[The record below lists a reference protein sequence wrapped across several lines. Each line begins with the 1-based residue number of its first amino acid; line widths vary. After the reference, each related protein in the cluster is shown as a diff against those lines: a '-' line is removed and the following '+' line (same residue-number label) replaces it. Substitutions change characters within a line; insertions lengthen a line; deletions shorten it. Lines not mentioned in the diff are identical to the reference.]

1 MNKFVRQVLVTGSM
15 LICLSPMARL
25 SFAQVVQDDLTT
37 MTSEQRRA
45 YLEEYLRKLS
55 PAPFPADSPASGH
68 SAPLSDKPVPETA
81 PAVTTTP
88 VVTQPAPAPAIASGV
103 QPRRENENRPGFVS
117 MDQQLVCSGKGA
129 VDSLSP
135 WVRLRNEPSPPG
147 DAQWVL
153 RSLVASTGRF
163 GALLKESD
171 SYFLEQRCIQDIQK
185 VARYAQVDFNNGT
198 WTLDFGNGL
207 IAEGGVLVPTQQGF
221 LLDQKGVLMEFRLGS
236 EARMVRLPAGYR
248 LAELQH
254 SDVADSRVVLLLSNG
269 LLKSSLNWNDFK
281 DVFRFRG
288 KAEEVAA
295 SDSRHPAILYHLDEG
310 RVWSLDLD
318 AADLKTS
325 IKGFCDSSAWAESR
339 SCGLLNDRQWLMTE
353 DGSQKR
359 PSYFWRLGWVKSQTG
374 FSLWV
379 FDRSRS
385 EMVISE
391 SGNGQVRRQ
400 ILPKAVQG
408 VWWKMDG
415 AKPVIMMDTDR

>member
-1 MNKFVRQVLVTGSM
+1 MNRFVRQVLVAGLVFVCFSTA
-15 LICLSPMARL
+15 ARL
-25 SFAQVVQDDLTT
+25 SFAQAVQDDLTT

-55 PAPFPADSPASGH
+55 PAPLPVDIPMPSASQ
-68 SAPLSDKPVPETA
+68 PLSDKPLPESA
-81 PAVTTTP
+81 PAVVTNPVSAKPAATP
-88 VVTQPAPAPAIASGV
+88 SMMQS
-103 QPRRENENRPGFVS
+103 RREPENKPGFVS
-117 MDQQLVCSGKGA
+117 VDQELVCSAKEP
-129 VDSLSP
+129 VKSLSP
-135 WVRLRNEPSPPG
+135 WVRLRQETSLQD

-153 RSLVASTGRF
+153 RSQVASTGRF
-163 GALLKESD
+163 GALLKESN

-185 VARYAQVDFNNGT
+185 AARYAQVDFSNGT
-198 WTLDFGNGL
+198 WTLDVGNGL

-221 LLDQKGVLMEFRLGS
+221 LLDQKGVLMEFRVGS

-254 SDVADSRVVLLLSNG
+254 SDVSDSRVVLLLSHG

-281 DVFRFRG
+281 DVFKFRG

-310 RVWSLDLD
+310 RVWSVDLD
-318 AADLKTS
+318 AADLKAS
-325 IKGFCDSSAWAESR
+325 IKGFCDSRDWAESR

-353 DGSQKR
+353 DGNQKR

-374 FSLWV
+374 FTLWV

-385 EMVISE
+385 ELMISD
-391 SGNGQVRRQ
+391 SGNGQVRSQ

-408 VWWKMDG
+408 VWWKLDG
-415 AKPVIMMDTDR
+415 AKPVIMIDADR